1 MLDSFPANG
10 CDKLN
15 KNHRNRNLLH
25 RLKRWGYSSAATVL
39 VTSEFN
45 VLQQSQVHASG
56 QGIFYRDRLWLPVLH
71 ICASVHAEF
80 GHNGKRVVL
89 GQRAL
94 PVSVSRTA
102 TCCQP
107 EWQ

>member
-1 MLDSFPANG
+1 MLASFPANE

-25 RLKRWGYSSAATVL
+25 PLKRWGYSSAATVL

-56 QGIFYRDRLWLPVLH
+56 QGIFYRDRLWLPMLH
-71 ICASVHAEF
+71 NLPAVHADF
-80 GHNGKRVVL
+80 GTMENER
-89 GQRAL
+89 
-94 PVSVSRTA
+94 SWA
-102 TCCQP
+102 TRIGTT
-107 EWQ
+107 